1 MPNSKNKYKIV
12 FSLRIHI
19 ELQKQGFKYL
29 TEMKNPDIPQ
39 FTCCVYQA
47 TPELR
52 AAFDREVKRGERNGE

>member
-39 FTCCVYQA
+39 FNCWVYEDTDA
-47 TPELR
+47 FHKAYDELLT
-52 AAFDREVKRGERNGE
+52 KGGHHRG